1 MPFGTLPFF
10 FRGQGRS
17 KIGCGG
23 FCSRNFFHRL
33 SQKTTK
39 TSAQSKNWRDLKV
52 ILFFCSP
59 HFYTVILFL
68 GFPNY
73 HRNRHTHRVNN
84 VHFRILKGKL
94 LKNYIILNLV
104 LILWEPQ
111 PYSPLWL
118 RFEKRNFEQQMVFTV
133 WRRRQIHIIIWFLGT
148 SEWIYHL

>member
-39 TSAQSKNWRDLKV
+39 TSAQSKTPKGFKGYKV
-52 ILFFCSP
+52 VFAPLISILLYF
-59 HFYTVILFL
+59 LL

-73 HRNRHTHRVNN
+73 HKKNRHTHRVNN

-133 WRRRQIHIIIWFLGT
+133 
-148 SEWIYHL
+148 